1 MSTMPAA
8 AHFMPDIAQRPHH
21 RPQGTLDWVGMSD
34 IHQSIVIRDGGRE
47 QRLQANAQV
56 YVNLEDP
63 HAKGIHMSRLYL
75 LLDEH
80 MRNRPLSVASMADLL
95 TALQG
100 SHADL
105 SSRAF
110 VEFTFGYERRQAALI
125 SEHAGW
131 HVYPASLKGTLEN
144 GAVNVELGVQLT
156 YSSTCPCS
164 AALARQLIQQQFEQS
179 FRAGEPVA
187 FDDIRAWLGTEEA
200 ISATPHSQRSF
211 ANVKTRLAAN
221 VTDLP
226 IGGLIDKLETALG
239 TPVQTAVK
247 RADEQEFAR
256 LNGKNLM
263 FCEDAGRKLQAV
275 LNQDDRFADF
285 WVRVE
290 HHESLHPHNAVA
302 IFSKG
307 IDGGYQP
314 IP

>member
-1 MSTMPAA
+1 
-8 AHFMPDIAQRPHH
+8 
-21 RPQGTLDWVGMSD
+21 
-34 IHQSIVIRDGGRE
+34 
-47 QRLQANAQV
+47 
-56 YVNLEDP
+56 VNLEDP

-80 MRNRPLSVASMADLL
+80 ARNRPLSVASIEMLL
-95 TALQG
+95 TALHG
-100 SHADL
+100 SHRDL
-105 SSRAF
+105 SSRAYVQF
-110 VEFTFGYERRQAALI
+110 DFGYEVRQSALI

-131 HVYPASLKGTLEN
+131 HVYPTTLKGTLEN
-144 GAVNVELGVQLT
+144 GEVNVELGVQIT

-164 AALARQLIQQQFEQS
+164 AALARQIIQQQFDAS
-179 FRAGEPVA
+179 FEPGEPVD
-187 FDDIRAWLGTEEA
+187 FDRVREWLGTEEA
-200 ISATPHSQRSF
+200 ISATPHSQRSY
-211 ANVKTRLAAN
+211 AKVKTRLAWDVRA
-221 VTDLP
+221 LP
-226 IGGLIDKLETALG
+226 VHALIDKLEGALG

-256 LNGKNLM
+256 LNGRNLM

-275 LNQDDRFADF
+275 LNGDRRFADF

-307 IDGGYQP
+307 VDGGYLP